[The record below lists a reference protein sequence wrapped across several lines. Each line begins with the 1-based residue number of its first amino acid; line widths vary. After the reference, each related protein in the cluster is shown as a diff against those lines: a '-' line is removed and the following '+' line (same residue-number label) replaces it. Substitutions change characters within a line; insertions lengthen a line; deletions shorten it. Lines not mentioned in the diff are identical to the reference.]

1 MKQGAVLHSISDDL
15 ERFPA
20 RQSLEATALVW
31 FSNSK
36 DPHTVIVRNISAGG
50 MMAICDVPVVIGD
63 NIKAK
68 IEPFGEVTGLVAWA
82 VSPRIGI
89 SFDAPLDI

>member
-15 ERFPA
+15 ERVPA
-20 RQSLEATALVW
+20 RQSLEAKALVW

-36 DPHTVIVRNISAGG
+36 DPYSITVRNISAGG
-50 MMAICDVPVVIGD
+50 MMAECDVPVVIGD
-63 NIKAK
+63 IIIAR
-68 IEPFGEVTGLVAWA
+68 IETFGEVTGRVVWA

-89 SFDAPLDI
+89 SFDSLLDI